1 MAGGW
6 TCFIVALLL
15 HVFMVC
21 WTAGVHIPDRY
32 LKREERGT
40 QSRLRFTSGSYGFYN
55 ASIKESHTTSWSTMK
70 SDQKMGIYVYDSHT
84 RISYEIDNS
93 NIFVVKAEQ
102 IEDFVF
108 LRVKPKAVSLN
119 SDVQSVYVI
128 KVTARNNRTKELIDV
143 TNIYLNVI
151 DTNEFEPAFKTR
163 NISISI
169 DENIP
174 VGTTVLQV
182 KAYDAD
188 LGQNGNVYYFI
199 PPNEVLSVDH
209 FSLHPHTGELS
220 LLKPLDFDRKKM
232 FNFHVI
238 ASDLCPSEKL
248 RKTSEPLTVRINVR
262 NMLNYPESGHLRG
275 KRQERFERFKTGL
288 LQFRKSI
295 YKHSVA
301 EISPPYTAL
310 VKVELEMGSAM
321 LSTNVVFGFQ
331 EGNEDGC
338 FEIGSKTGQIYTIKE
353 LDFEKTK
360 SYNLTVIAYHRTGSL
375 IKGKTTVILKV
386 LDSNDHSPTFSKV
399 QEEIEVPEE
408 TALGSVIYK
417 AQATDSDTGLNSKI
431 LYSVGNI
438 NSTYFEIDDFSGD
451 VRVVKRLD
459 RDSQKSVP
467 PLLYLMIK
475 ASDFGTPVR
484 REGRMILK
492 IKIKRVNDNPPT
504 LPFRKCS
511 IYVARNARNGLFVM
525 KVNAIDLDKTST
537 AGLSYTITGNIFRI
551 DINTGDVKLRSNR
564 NVRKG
569 NFIVQASDGKSLSR
583 NLVLAVLP
591 VSARQ
596 GRKINVSCSENLEY
610 TRAKQVIQERQKW
623 EKSLKIK
630 KPDQVSMPQ
639 SRVHKPIF
647 LEKPDTTI
655 FLQEDLPIGSIVTK
669 VLAVDKELKCYGL
682 VLYSIISGNN
692 NVDANFN
699 IDMLNGTLYLNG
711 KIDREQNQYYNLK
724 IRAWDTDVPPHYTD
738 INVRVEIVDVND
750 NGPVFTQRKY
760 SVSVPESAQPGLII
774 AKVEAKDPDQGPN
787 GEVVYS
793 VISDLKGTF
802 ALDKYTGILSL
813 KKRLDYEKQSHY
825 DILIKALDSSSQNQK
840 VSQTTVEIKVIDL
853 NDSPP
858 KCLPA
863 HQTFEITR
871 DFPAGAVIGRVN
883 GYDPDTGNGGKI
895 IFEIA
900 KGKAQRLFSVDSEFG
915 ILRTNLHTMGQLVKD
930 FVYNVS
936 VKVSDLGTPQLST
949 YCHFLCIL
957 RPSFAFE
964 RPKFQ
969 IEQNPVI
976 VDARENMKEKL
987 SLSAVLEGSGQL
999 EYSLVDGTGI
1009 GGFSV
1014 DPKTGVIDTE
1024 YLKVGSAPHY
1034 WLTLNAHLKDN
1045 PSVYSNI
1052 PILLYSKKKSVKT
1065 PYYDPSVYRVSVKE
1079 NQPAQTVVEQLVAVD
1094 PNAETSMSDL
1104 VFGIVTGNDLGHFEI
1119 TKKGILRTTV
1129 LLDRERYALYQL
1141 NVSVANKAQPKIL
1154 SFASVTIRVEDTN
1167 DNGPVVSGDGVFRTI
1182 NLLSQTAITSGN
1194 ATFVTQVIAFDKDI
1208 GKNGELVFEIS
1219 GGGGKFAIGSKS
1231 GIVTTKA
1238 ELFEGEL
1245 YVMIVTVRDNG
1256 TPQRSAKP
1264 FYFEFLVIPKPFHT
1278 GSSLA
1283 FKKAIFT
1290 FKMKESTE
1298 RVLEPV
1304 FVASLLPL
1312 LTSVDFGEFVMF
1324 TIESGNEDTKFRISE
1339 AHSLELI
1346 SELDHETKSLYTLFI
1361 KVNDGIS
1368 SAFVTIRVIV
1378 EDVNDNPPM
1387 TSQSCYQAVAME
1399 NEAAGKFIAQVE
1411 GEFVFLHFH
1420 VYSTGL
1426 VDINVTRIL

>member
-6 TCFIVALLL
+6 TCLIVALLL

-21 WTAGVHIPDRY
+21 WTAGVQIPDRY
-32 LKREERGT
+32 LKREEMGT
-40 QSRLRFTSGSYGFYN
+40 KSRLRFTSGSYGFYN
-55 ASIKESHTTSWSTMK
+55 ASIKESHTSSWSTMK

-84 RISYEIDNS
+84 RISYETDNS

-108 LRVKPKAVSLN
+108 LRVKPRTVLN
-119 SDVQSVYVI
+119 SDIQSVYVI
-128 KVTARNNRTKELIDV
+128 KVTARNNRTREMIDV

-151 DTNEFEPAFKTR
+151 DTNEFEPEFKIR
-163 NISISI
+163 NMSVSI
-169 DENIP
+169 DENIS
-174 VGTTVLQV
+174 VGSTVLQV
-182 KAYDAD
+182 KAFDAD
-188 LGQNGNVYYFI
+188 LGQNGKVYYFI

-220 LLKPLDFDRKKM
+220 LVKPLDFDKKNT
-232 FNFHVI
+232 FNLHII

-248 RKTSEPLTVRINVR
+248 RKTSQPLEVRINVR
-262 NMLNYPESGHLRG
+262 NMLNFPESGHLRG
-275 KRQERFERFKTGL
+275 KRQEQFERLRTGL
-288 LQFRKSI
+288 LRFRKSI
-295 YKHSVA
+295 YKHSVV

-310 VKVELEMGSAM
+310 VRVELEMGSAL

-360 SYNLTVIAYHRTGSL
+360 LYNLTVIAYHRAGSL
-375 IKGKTTVILKV
+375 IKGKTSVIIKV
-386 LDSNDHSPTFSKV
+386 LDSNDHSPTFPKI

-408 TALGSVIYK
+408 TTLGSVIYK
-417 AQATDSDTGLNSKI
+417 ARATDSDTGLNSKI
-431 LYSVGNI
+431 FYSVGNV
-438 NSTYFEIDDFSGD
+438 NVTYFEIDGFTGD

-459 RDSQKSVP
+459 RDSKKSVP

-492 IKIKRVNDNPPT
+492 IKIKRVNDNRPT
-504 LPFRKCS
+504 LPFQKCS

-525 KVNAIDLDKTST
+525 KVNAIDLDKAST
-537 AGLSYTITGNIFRI
+537 AGLSYTITGNVFRI
-551 DINTGDVKLRSNR
+551 DSKTGDVKLRNVR
-564 NVRKG
+564 NVAGKE
-569 NFIVQASDGKSLSR
+569 NLIVKASDGKSFSR
-583 NLVLAVLP
+583 NLVFTVLP

-596 GRKINVSCSENLEY
+596 GRKINVSCSENLGY
-610 TRAKQVIQERQKW
+610 TQAKQVIQERQKW

-630 KPDQVSMPQ
+630 EPDQVSVPQ

-655 FLQEDLPIGSIVTK
+655 FLREDLPVGSVVTK

-699 IDMLNGTLYLNG
+699 IDMLNGTLYLIGN
-711 KIDREQNQYYNLK
+711 IDREQNQYYNLK
-724 IRAWDTDVPPHYTD
+724 IRAWDTDAPPHYTD

-750 NGPVFTQRKY
+750 NGPVFTHRKY
-760 SVSVPESAQPGLII
+760 SVSVPESAQPGMII
-774 AKVEAKDPDQGPN
+774 AKVEANDPDQGPN

-793 VISDLKGTF
+793 VVSDLKGTF

-825 DILIKALDSSSQNQK
+825 YILIQALDSSSQNQK
-840 VSQTTVEIKVIDL
+840 ISQTTVEIKVLDL

-863 HQTFEITR
+863 QQTFEITR

-895 IFEIA
+895 MFEIA
-900 KGKAQRLFSVDSEFG
+900 KGKAQRLFFIDRDYG

-936 VKVSDLGTPQLST
+936 VRVSDQGTPQLST

-957 RPSFAFE
+957 KPSVAFE

-976 VDARENMKEKL
+976 VDARESMKEKL

-1009 GGFSV
+1009 GSFSV

-1024 YLKVGSAPHY
+1024 HLKVGSAPHY

-1104 VFGIVTGNDLGHFEI
+1104 VFGIVTGNDLGHFEV
-1119 TKKGILRTTV
+1119 TKKGILRTTMM
-1129 LLDRERYALYQL
+1129 LDREKHESYQL

-1167 DNGPVVSGDGVFRTI
+1167 DNGPVASGPGGIFNTI

-1194 ATFVTQVIAFDKDI
+1194 ATFVTQVTAFDKDI
-1208 GKNGELVFEIS
+1208 GKNGELTYEIS
-1219 GGGGKFAIGSKS
+1219 GGDKKFVIGSKS

-1238 ELFEGEL
+1238 ELFVGESHF
-1245 YVMIVTVRDNG
+1245 MTVTVKDNG
-1256 TPQRSAKP
+1256 IPQRSMEP
-1264 FYFEFLVIPKPFHT
+1264 YYFEILVIPKPFHM

-1290 FKMKESTE
+1290 FKMKESTK
-1298 RVLEPV
+1298 RVLEP
-1304 FVASLLPL
+1304 ATITSLLPL
-1312 LTSVDFGEFVMF
+1312 LTSIDFGEFILF
-1324 TIESGNEDTKFRISE
+1324 TIESGNEDNKLRISPE
-1339 AHSLELI
+1339 HILELI
-1346 SELDHETKSLYTLFI
+1346 SELDHETKSLYTLSI
-1361 KVNDGIS
+1361 KVNNGVS
-1368 SAFVTIRVIV
+1368 SAHATVKVIV

-1387 TSQSCYQAVAME
+1387 TSQSCYQAEAME
-1399 NEAAGKFIAQVE
+1399 NEEAGKFIAQVE
-1411 GEFVFLHFH
+1411 GEFVFLDF
-1420 VYSTGL
+1420 
-1426 VDINVTRIL
+1426 